1 MKVAKRFHFYAA
13 HRNEE
18 IGGKCANL
26 HGHRYGLEVE
36 VEYPQHGSVTILFEH
51 LEEMVEPIVEALD
64 HSLLLHLH
72 DPAASGL
79 VASGACGKIYW
90 LDVPTSAENVARHIF
105 QKLYMGGVEVVR
117 VALQETDSSTVT
129 VENTV

>member
-64 HSLLLHLH
+64 HSLLLHVH
-72 DPAASGL
+72 DPAAPAL

-90 LDVPTSAENVARHIF
+90 LDVPTSAENLTRHIF